1 MSYDNEI
8 SDYLA
13 EEAELEADLFGESQ
27 ESPDFPEES
36 QGSPMSAASM
46 EFEEEADG
54 PNGDSAE
61 QIAQA
66 ARNARARTQIRT
78 GEEVSFEETSSV
90 AAARVTRDEA
100 DDELDA
106 EINRSNEVDDPGLDD
121 ASSVPGDDLDSRPSV
136 VLPPRRPNLSG
147 ADNFDKTL
155 LLNPHITVPM
165 FPHGKESNGGWLSYE
180 QVFGRPSSAAAGS
193 STDDP
198 PEPQRGMSPARSMV
212 FNMPKSM
219 FRPDAERLRDMR
231 SNMENQSRATNMN
244 ALFGL
249 LWTPV
254 AKGWKSGDHVEDF
267 QNARMTG
274 GPGDE
279 DGAQERKKKR
289 EETVHQYMFYTQSQG
304 GVQTEVPMFVV
315 AYEELYGEPD
325 DPRHAPTEVVG
336 VRIWK
341 FVRRRSDSN

>member
-1 MSYDNEI
+1 MSYDEEI
-8 SDYLA
+8 SGYLA
-13 EEAELEADLFGESQ
+13 EEAQLEADLFGESQ

-66 ARNARARTQIRT
+66 ARDADVRKRVRT
-78 GEEVSFEETSSV
+78 GEEVSFEETSSLT
-90 AAARVTRDEA
+90 AARVTRDEA

-106 EINRSNEVDDPGLDD
+106 AIHGSNEVDDPGLDD
-121 ASSVPGDDLDSRPSV
+121 ASSVRGDDLDSGPSV
-136 VLPPRRPNLSG
+136 VRPPRRPNLSG
-147 ADNFDKTL
+147 ADDFDKTL
-155 LLNPHITVPM
+155 LLNPQITVPM

-254 AKGWKSGDHVEDF
+254 AKGWKC
-267 QNARMTG
+267 A
-274 GPGDE
+274 
-279 DGAQERKKKR
+279 
-289 EETVHQYMFYTQSQG
+289 
-304 GVQTEVPMFVV
+304 
-315 AYEELYGEPD
+315 L
-325 DPRHAPTEVVG
+325 APKPTTHPAALTL
-336 VRIWK
+336 I
-341 FVRRRSDSN
+341 RSSLLRADLATTSRTFRTRG